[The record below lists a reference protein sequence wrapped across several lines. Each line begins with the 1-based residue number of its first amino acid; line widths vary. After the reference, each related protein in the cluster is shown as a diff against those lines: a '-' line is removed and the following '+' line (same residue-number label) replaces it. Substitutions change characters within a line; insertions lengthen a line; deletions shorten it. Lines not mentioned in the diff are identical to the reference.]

1 MRLLVQLLLNALIAY
16 ALGGL
21 VPYWVIMILI
31 GALAVGWKGPA
42 LNAFIAGAFGV
53 GLVWLLVPLITWSA
67 TDSDFPER
75 IAGIME
81 MENGAVLVGITAVM
95 GFLIGGS
102 SALTGNLLWKLF
114 QRNQFY

>member
-42 LNAFIAGAFGV
+42 LHSFIAGALGV

-75 IAGIME
+75 IARIMG
-81 MENGAVLVGITAVM
+81 MENGAVLVGITSLL

-102 SALTGNLLWKLF
+102 SALTGNLLLKLF

>member
-1 MRLLVQLLLNALIAY
+1 MRLIVQLLINALIAY
-16 ALGGL
+16 GLGGL

-31 GALAVGWKGPA
+31 GGLAVGWKGPA
-42 LNAFIAGAFGV
+42 INAFIAGALGV

-67 TDSDFPER
+67 TDSELPDLIAR
-75 IAGIME
+75 IMG
-81 MENGAVLVGITAVM
+81 MENGALLVGITALL